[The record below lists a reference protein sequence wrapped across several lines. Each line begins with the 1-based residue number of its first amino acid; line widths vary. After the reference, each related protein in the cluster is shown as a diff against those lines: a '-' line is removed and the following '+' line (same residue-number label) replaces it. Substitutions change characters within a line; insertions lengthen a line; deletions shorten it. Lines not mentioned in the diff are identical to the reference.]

1 MLRNAFRWSGLL
13 LLLCVFVLPSFA
25 ADEKKDKKADVKKKD
40 AKDEDG
46 DEPKKGDK
54 KKGDTKK
61 QEDED
66 ALVPLPGFTEC
77 RLVKAE
83 GGKLTVTVKRF
94 VFEGG
99 KRQLKEMNVDF
110 ELADKV
116 MVRVEKPPFAFD
128 DKGQVKKY
136 TKEELDAMKGENKK
150 EFGYHAEIDILKG
163 GHVLRLFMGRPKGA
177 PKTDPPQVMKIHVA
191 GNGDLPQ

>member
-13 LLLCVFVLPSFA
+13 LLLAVFILPSFA
-25 ADEKKDKKADVKKKD
+25 ADEKKKDKKTDVKKKD
-40 AKDEDG
+40 AEDG
-46 DEPKKGDK
+46 DEPKKDK
-54 KKGDTKK
+54 KTTKK
-61 QEDED
+61 DDDED
-66 ALVPLPGFTEC
+66 ALVPIPALTTEC
-77 RLVKAE
+77 RLVKTE

-110 ELADKV
+110 ELADKI

-163 GHVLRLFMGRPKGA
+163 GHILRLFFGRPKA
-177 PKTDPPQVMKIHVA
+177 RQADPPQIMKIHVS